1 MVYSDRIYKIPE
13 VVELIP
19 AFDGSRGWITAM
31 ELNFLDPNCNKYRV
45 IEEATFEDDTVF
57 MLVQKC

>member
-13 VVELIP
+13 VTELIP
-19 AFDGSRGWITAM
+19 AFDGSRGWISVM

-45 IEEATFEDDTVF
+45 IEEAVFEDGTIF